1 MLDFHC
7 ILIKTVSGC
16 PSKDQSQRRRS
27 VLKRGD
33 GGNLPHSLGPGSLM
47 GKGAKIIGFGGKMG
61 ERSQPRGNL
70 GREKGGDILNV

>member
-1 MLDFHC
+1 
-7 ILIKTVSGC
+7 
-16 PSKDQSQRRRS
+16 
-27 VLKRGD
+27 
-33 GGNLPHSLGPGSLM
+33 M